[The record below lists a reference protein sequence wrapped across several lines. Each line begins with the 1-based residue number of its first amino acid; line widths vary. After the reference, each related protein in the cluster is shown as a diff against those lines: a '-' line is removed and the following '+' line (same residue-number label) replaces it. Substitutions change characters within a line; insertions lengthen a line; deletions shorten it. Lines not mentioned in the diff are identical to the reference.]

1 MVYAIILAAGSSTR
15 LKSKTKKQYIK
26 FNGKPVVY
34 YSIDKFLSMKNIDKV
49 ILVISEEDK
58 NSDHIKTLIK
68 KYKKYIHCEKLN
80 MILGGKERYD
90 SVYAALDFIDYCYGI
105 NKNDKVLIHDS
116 ARPNFSKED
125 TDKLIKLLDK
135 HKSITLGFTLT
146 DTIKEIYPIKSKK
159 INTTLK
165 VKKTH
170 DRTNFCLIST
180 PQAFNL
186 KLIYDAYDK
195 FINSKKHYT
204 ITDDV
209 QLIELFTKEKSYI
222 LLSDTLNHKITLN
235 ADIDMI
241 KYILKNK

>member
-1 MVYAIILAAGSSTR
+1 MVYSIILAAGSSTR
-15 LKSKTKKQYIK
+15 LKSKTKKQFIK

-58 NSDHIKTLIK
+58 NSDHIKTLIT
-68 KYKKYIHCEKLN
+68 KYKKYIHNEKLN

-105 NKNDKVLIHDS
+105 DKNDKVLIHDS
-116 ARPNFSKED
+116 ARPNFSNED
-125 TDKLIKLLDK
+125 ANKLIKLLSK
-135 HKSITLGFTLT
+135 YKSITLGSTLS
-146 DTIKEIYPIKSKK
+146 DTIKEIIPTKNNKT
-159 INTTLK
+159 NNALQ
-165 VKKTH
+165 VKRTH

-186 KLIYDAYDK
+186 KLIYDAYNK
-195 FINSKKHYT
+195 FINSKKHYK

-222 LLSDTLNHKITLN
+222 LLSDTLNYKITSN
-235 ADIDMI
+235 TDINMI
-241 KYILKNK
+241 KYILKTK